1 MGVSDMVASAKA
13 RVENLTVD
21 QVAAELQSSDVVL
34 VDVREP
40 AELAGDGVI
49 PGSIHAPRGMLEF
62 HADPDSPY
70 HMEALRPDKR
80 VILYCKSGSRSALAA
95 ATLTDMGYPR
105 VGHLDGGIVAWTEA
119 HRPVD
124 GRQPVGSSA

>member
-1 MGVSDMVASAKA
+1 MGVSDLVASAKA

-21 QVAAELQSSDVVL
+21 QVAAELESPDVVL

-40 AELAGDGVI
+40 AELTSEGRI

-62 HADPDSPY
+62 HADPSSPY
-70 HMEALRPDKR
+70 HMAPLDPDKR

-95 ATLTDMGYPR
+95 AALEDMGYRR
-105 VGHLDGGIVAWTEA
+105 VSHLDGGIVAWTEA
-119 HRPVD
+119 QRPVE
-124 GRQPVGSSA
+124 GREPVGALT